1 MQAHDFISAG
11 DFASNTSEE
20 ELCYAILT
28 DLNET
33 PETVEN
39 EDIIAERNS
48 DEEESDHTFDEDDT
62 DVGDDDID
70 GDEGNGDDNDQGE
83 IAEKTEQEE
92 VHESRDE
99 SANEND
105 DLHFSSSQSSPLL
118 PVNRHVMVPE
128 VIVHVNEVYAE
139 SLSEEN
145 PWWDMP
151 AHDEKEPVL
160 PASGN
165 DITVSGSQSAKK
177 VKRVRLVTNSDIEEE
192 DRTDDRNGH
201 YWVNDRRDN
210 NKEIDTK
217 VKPKEKDKEDNS
229 REHHAK
235 DGQKIGVPVARTE
248 NAVKTIRLFRSA
260 KETLVSVNLECLNEF
275 KI

>member
-20 ELCYAILT
+20 ELSYAILT

-33 PETVEN
+33 PEEVEN
-39 EDIIAERNS
+39 EDIISERNS
-48 DEEESDHTFDEDDT
+48 VEEESDHTFDEDDT
-62 DVGDDDID
+62 DVDDDDID

-99 SANEND
+99 STNEND
-105 DLHFSSSQSSPLL
+105 DLHFISSQSSPLL
-118 PVNRHVMVPE
+118 PDNRHVMVPE

-151 AHDEKEPVL
+151 ADDEKEPVL
-160 PASGN
+160 PASSN
-165 DITVSGSQSAKK
+165 DIPVSGSQSAKK

-192 DRTDDRNGH
+192 DRTGDRNGH
-201 YWVNDRRDN
+201 YWANDKRDN

-217 VKPKEKDKEDNS
+217 VKPKEKDKGDNS

-235 DGQKIGVPVARTE
+235 DGQKIGVPVARNE
-248 NAVKTIRLFRSA
+248 NAFKTIRLFRSA
-260 KETLVSVNLECLNEF
+260 KETLVSINLECLNEF
-275 KI
+275 NI